1 MMSETRARVLMPNRK
16 QIEFR
21 ASDLQSLLPE
31 GHRVR
36 LVWALVGRQDL
47 KGFYQGIR
55 AVEGGVGRAPIAPEI
70 LLALWL

>member
-1 MMSETRARVLMPNRK
+1 V
-16 QIEFR
+16 
-21 ASDLQSLLPE
+21 
-31 GHRVR
+31 
-36 LVWALVGRQDL
+36 ALQDL